1 MAINPTTGMFYISPE
16 EAMKFYEPIGRGVRG
31 MLGLEN
37 EEEFAKRVAA
47 DESLSFAERRKLL
60 AENLS
65 PGAFEKAEDRLFKSV
80 ERKGK
85 ANKIL
90 GADKRLSAWSNQF
103 KPNFIQNYVNTYYP
117 EMGTVTSEAEFIKR
131 LNTVVEARNLKSGSR
146 GTIIRQFKDDI
157 KTEKEKFDT
166 KYEYR
171 DMDEVLRQLDESKA
185 SALKSVKDMPGLT
198 QPTTYTSNEQ
208 IDTKIQENRQK
219 LEELNKLGQTADAKT
234 IATASPQ
241 LIKLRDNLMKE
252 INRLEEEKDK
262 ITTQRSYDDL
272 MKILNT
278 K

>member
-65 PGAFEKAEDRLFKSV
+65 PVAFEKAEDRLFKSV

-185 SALKSVKDMPGLT
+185 SALKSVKDMPGLAKT
-198 QPTTYTSNEQ
+198 TTYTSNEQ
-208 IDTKIQENRQK
+208 IDSKIQENRQK

-241 LIKLRDNLMKE
+241 LIKLRDNLIKE

>member
-117 EMGTVTSEAEFIKR
+117 EMGTVTTEAEFVKG
-131 LNTVVEARNLKSGSR
+131 LTKAVEAGRIKSGSR
-146 GTIIRQFKDDI
+146 GTVIRQFKDDI
-157 KTEKEKFDT
+157 KAEKEKFDT

-185 SALKSVKDMPGLT
+185 SALKSVKDMPGLAKT
-198 QPTTYTSNEQ
+198 TTYTSNEQ
-208 IDTKIQENRQK
+208 IDSKIQENRQK